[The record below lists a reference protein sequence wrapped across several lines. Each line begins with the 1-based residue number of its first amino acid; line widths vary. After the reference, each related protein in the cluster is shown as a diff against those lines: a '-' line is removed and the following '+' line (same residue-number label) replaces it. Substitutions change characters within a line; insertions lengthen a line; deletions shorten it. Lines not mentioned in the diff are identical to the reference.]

1 MIDVP
6 HLLRA
11 SQLRQD
17 TFEWIHRS
25 YEDRFRF
32 RSWLIYEINLR
43 RIIGRVQERRIRQQD
58 QHSTNS
64 NYSFKAL
71 RDVLQY

>member
-58 QHSTNS
+58 QQH
-64 NYSFKAL
+64 KL
-71 RDVLQY
+71 KLQL